1 MTNSHKWLTIVPH
14 IRPSGD
20 SSKAD
25 IPNSQLSKDEEFT
38 MSEKAQVYVVDPDV
52 EARTIFR
59 SFSATLGV
67 PVSDCASASDFLSY
81 DLDTIS
87 GCLVIDSWL
96 PDMDGVTLL
105 RRIASEDTGIPVIMT
120 SATADVRLAV
130 RAMKAGAIEF
140 LEKPFSYSEML
151 SCVRRALH
159 TGSQREAQGRE
170 RARVSEQFTLLTER
184 QREVLELMVAGK
196 ANTIIAEELGISH
209 RTVESHRAQI
219 REKLRLHT
227 LPAIVKFAMAAG
239 MTHQS

>member
-105 RRIASEDTGIPVIMT
+105 RR
-120 SATADVRLAV
+120 
-130 RAMKAGAIEF
+130 
-140 LEKPFSYSEML
+140 KP
-151 SCVRRALH
+151 
-159 TGSQREAQGRE
+159 TNGRE
-170 RARVSEQFTLLTER
+170 SSRSFRRFTSGASMPPCLT
-184 QREVLELMVAGK
+184 
-196 ANTIIAEELGISH
+196 
-209 RTVESHRAQI
+209 
-219 REKLRLHT
+219 LRLYY
-227 LPAIVKFAMAAG
+227 AASG
-239 MTHQS
+239 